1 MAGLATSPPYTLDVR
16 RKRDDVPGSVDEERQ
31 ALFEQRR
38 ALELLKEQLSERV
51 VAVQEREAELRAALA
66 TVRGGGTADIDV
78 TLPPAPAPVRDDA
91 RARELDARQRS
102 LDELAATL
110 AVREAELARRS
121 AAADDPLAGNTEEL
135 EHRSA
140 ALDQR
145 SAELDRR
152 EAELRVR
159 AATALPAAP
168 GADLDARLEELRAA
182 EKAFMRTREELAAR
196 AEAVTARERLV
207 AERERE
213 LHESTA
219 LPAGGDVSELEARL
233 RRLEAQRTA
242 PAAGQQ
248 GFSGGF
254 RRLEQEGTRG
264 RAS

>member
-38 ALELLKEQLSERV
+38 ALEALKEQLTERV
-51 VAVQEREAELRAALA
+51 AAVQEREAELRAALA
-66 TVRGGGTADIDV
+66 TARSGGTHELDV
-78 TLPPAPAPVRDDA
+78 ALPPAPAQDDP
-91 RARELDARQRS
+91 RARELAARERS
-102 LDELAATL
+102 LEQLAVTLAA
-110 AVREAELARRS
+110 REAELARRS
-121 AAADDPLAGNTEEL
+121 AAADDPLALSGEEL
-135 EHRSA
+135 EHRNA

-145 SAELDRR
+145 AAELDRR
-152 EAELRVR
+152 EAELRAR
-159 AATALPAAP
+159 AAAALPAAP
-168 GADLDARLEELRAA
+168 GADLDARLDELRAA

-233 RRLEAQRTA
+233 RRLETQRTT
-242 PAAGQQ
+242 PAAEQQ